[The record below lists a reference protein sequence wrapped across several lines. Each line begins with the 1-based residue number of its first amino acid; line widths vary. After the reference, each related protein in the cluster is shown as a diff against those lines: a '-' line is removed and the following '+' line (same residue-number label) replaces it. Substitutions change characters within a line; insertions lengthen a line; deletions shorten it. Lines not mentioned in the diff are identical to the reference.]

1 MSKVHIRPDTHEIE
15 RCRAVT
21 GPCSFGTCYDS
32 MEEARQ
38 ARQEILLQEAKD
50 MYGENC
56 VTPYS
61 MSLPDGVDGVLKD
74 LSSVGNPLIVGGA
87 VRDSFDGYPS
97 KDVDIEVHGASMDD
111 IVSHLQSN
119 GYQVDEVGRQF
130 GVLKVSKGQLRDL
143 DVSVPRR
150 ENRTGAGHRSFSVE
164 MDDTM
169 TVDEAA
175 ARRDFTFNAVMYDH
189 SRGVLVDPTGGYS
202 DYQSKTMRAVS
213 EKFAEDPLRVLRG
226 FQFAARF
233 GMSYDKSTADMCRS
247 IRGEYSDL
255 SVERVREEF
264 NKFYTKGSDYSAGVK
279 ALQDS
284 GWDDIEPSL
293 RESLQKQATVDSLNR
308 MSDAGVSAQKRSV
321 IGSAVILKGMDSS
334 KDRQNF
340 AGVSTV
346 SQDDARR
353 AVTLAELSSDDMDS
367 DYSIRKTAAILAKRK
382 TSFRDVRLLAKTCD
396 DKDMLKAAN
405 RAIRLGVGDKPAEDL
420 VRGDDILSMTDR
432 KPGRWFGQVL
442 SQVREAQYKDQVT
455 TRQQALDLARELVS
469 KQKHEHD

>member
-21 GPCSFGTCYDS
+21 GPCSFGTSYDS
-32 MEEARQ
+32 MDEAKQ
-38 ARQEILLQEAKD
+38 ARQEILLKEAKD

-164 MDDTM
+164 MDEAM

-175 ARRDFTFNAVMYDH
+175 ARRDFTFNTVMYDH
-189 SRGVLVDPTGGYS
+189 SYGVLVDPTGGYS
-202 DYQSKTMRAVS
+202 DYRNKTMRAVS

-247 IRGEYSDL
+247 IRGEYNDL

-284 GWDDIEPSL
+284 GWDDIEPGL
-293 RESLQKQATVDSLNR
+293 RESLQKQTTVDSLNR
-308 MSDAGVSAQKRSV
+308 MKDAGVSAQKRSV
-321 IGSAVILKGMDSS
+321 IGSAVILKGMDNS

-367 DYSIRKTAAILAKRK
+367 DYFIRKTAIVLAKRK
-382 TSFRDVRLLAKTCD
+382 TSFRDVRLLARTCD

-405 RAIRLGVGDKPAEDL
+405 RAIRLGVGDKPTEDL
-420 VRGDDILSMTDR
+420 VRGDDILNMTDR
-432 KPGRWFGQVL
+432 KPGRWFGRVL
-442 SQVREAQYKDQVT
+442 SEVREAQYKDQVT
-455 TRQQALDLARELVS
+455 TRQQALDLTRELVS
-469 KQKHEHD
+469 KQEHE

>member
-32 MEEARQ
+32 MHEARQ
-38 ARQEILLQEAKD
+38 ARQEILLKEAKD

-61 MSLPDGVDGVLKD
+61 MSLPDGVNSVLKD

-111 IVSHLQSN
+111 IVSHLQGS
-119 GYQVDEVGRQF
+119 GYHVDEVGRQF

-189 SRGVLVDPTGGYS
+189 SHGVLVDPTGGYS
-202 DYQSKTMRAVS
+202 DYRNKTMRAVS

-226 FQFAARF
+226 FQFATRF

-264 NKFYTKGSDYSAGVK
+264 SKFYTKGSDYSAGVK

-284 GWDDIEPSL
+284 GWDDIEPGL
-293 RESLQKQATVDSLNR
+293 RESLQKQTTVDSLNR
-308 MSDAGVSAQKRSV
+308 MNDVTVPTQKRSV
-321 IGSAVILKGMDSS
+321 IGSAVILKGIDSGD
-334 KDRQNF
+334 DRQKF

-346 SQDDARR
+346 SQDDTRR
-353 AVTLAELSSDDMDS
+353 AITLAELSSDDMDS
-367 DYSIRKTAAILAKRK
+367 DYSIRKTAVILAKRK

-396 DKDMLKAAN
+396 DKNMLKAAN

-432 KPGRWFGQVL
+432 KPGKWFGQVL

-455 TRQQALDLARELVS
+455 TRQQALDLARELVG
-469 KQKHEHD
+469 KQEHE

>member
-1 MSKVHIRPDTHEIE
+1 MSKVHVRPDTHEIE
-15 RCRAVT
+15 RCRAVK
-21 GPCSFGTCYDS
+21 GPCSFGTCYDTVG
-32 MEEARQ
+32 EAEQ
-38 ARQEILLQEAKD
+38 ARKGLLLQEAKD

-56 VTPYS
+56 ITPYN
-61 MSLPDGVDGVLKD
+61 MNLPDGVDDVLKD
-74 LSSVGNPLIVGGA
+74 LRGVGNPLVVGGA

-111 IVSHLQSN
+111 IVSHLKTN
-119 GYQVDEVGRQF
+119 GYHVDEVGRQF

-164 MDDTM
+164 MDEAM

-202 DYQSKTMRAVS
+202 DYQNKTMRAVS
-213 EKFAEDPLRVLRG
+213 GKFAEDPLRVLRG

-264 NKFYTKGSDYSAGVK
+264 SKFYTKGSDYSAGVK

-284 GWDDIEPSL
+284 GWDDIEPGL
-293 RESLQKQATVDSLNR
+293 RKSLQKQSTVDSLNR
-308 MSDAGVSAQKRSV
+308 MKDAGVSAQKRSV
-321 IGSAVILKGMDSS
+321 IGSAVILKGMESS

-353 AVTLAELSSDDMDS
+353 AVTLAEMSSDDMDS
-367 DYSIRKTAAILAKRK
+367 DYVIRKTAVILAKRK
-382 TSFRDVRLLAKTCD
+382 TSFRDVRLLARTYD

-420 VRGDDILSMTDR
+420 VRGDDIMIMTDR
-432 KPGRWFGQVL
+432 KPGKWFGQVL

-469 KQKHEHD
+469 KKDSE

>member
-1 MSKVHIRPDTHEIE
+1 MYKVHIRPDTREIE

-21 GPCSFGTCYDS
+21 GPCSFGTSYDS

-38 ARQEILLQEAKD
+38 ARQEILLKEAKD

-61 MSLPDGVDGVLKD
+61 MSLPDGVNSVLKD
-74 LSSVGNPLIVGGA
+74 LRDVGNPLIVGGA

-111 IVSHLQSN
+111 IVSHLQGS
-119 GYQVDEVGRQF
+119 GCHVDEVGCQF

-264 NKFYTKGSDYSAGVK
+264 SKFYTKGSDYSAGVK

-308 MSDAGVSAQKRSV
+308 MSDAGVSAHKRSV
-321 IGSAVILKGMDSS
+321 IGSAVILKGMDNS

-353 AVTLAELSSDDMDS
+353 AVALAELSSGDMDS
-367 DYSIRKTAAILAKRK
+367 DYSIRKTAAILAKKK

-432 KPGRWFGQVL
+432 KPGKWFGDVL

-455 TRQQALDLARELVS
+455 TRQQALDLAREIVN
-469 KQKHEHD
+469 KQDSE

>member
-32 MEEARQ
+32 MDDAKQ
-38 ARQEILLQEAKD
+38 ARQGILLQEAKE
-50 MYGENC
+50 MYGDNC

-74 LSSVGNPLIVGGA
+74 LSSVGNPLVVGGA

-97 KDVDIEVHGASMDD
+97 KDVDIEVHGVSMDD
-111 IVSHLQSN
+111 IVSHLKAN
-119 GYQVDEVGRQF
+119 GYHVDEVGRQF
-130 GVLKVSKGQLRDL
+130 GVFKVSKGQLRDL

-164 MDDTM
+164 MDEYM
-169 TVDEAA
+169 TVNEAA

-189 SRGVLVDPTGGYS
+189 SRGVLVDPTGGYG
-202 DYQSKTMRAVS
+202 DYQNKIMRAVS

-233 GMSYDKSTADMCRS
+233 GMSYDKCTADMCHS
-247 IRGEYSDL
+247 IRDEYSDL

-264 NKFYTKGSDYSAGVK
+264 SKFYTKGSDYSAGVK

-284 GWDDIEPSL
+284 GWGDIEPGL
-293 RESLQKQATVDSLNR
+293 KESLKKQTTVDSLNR
-308 MSDAGVSAQKRSV
+308 MNDVAVSTQKRSV
-321 IGSAVILKGMDSS
+321 IGSAIILKGMSNS

-353 AVTLAELSSDDMDS
+353 AITLAELNSDDMDS
-367 DYSIRKTAAILAKRK
+367 DYSIRKTAVVLAKMK

-420 VRGDDILSMTDR
+420 VRGDDILSMTER
-432 KPGRWFGQVL
+432 KPGKWFGQML
-442 SQVREAQYKDQVT
+442 SQVREAQYKNQVT
-455 TRQQALDLARELVS
+455 TRQQALVLARELLTNQES
-469 KQKHEHD
+469 K

>member
-21 GPCSFGTCYDS
+21 GLCSFGTCYDS

-61 MSLPDGVDGVLKD
+61 MSLPDGVYGVLKD
-74 LSSVGNPLIVGGA
+74 LISVGNPLIVGGA

-164 MDDTM
+164 MDEAM
-169 TVDEAA
+169 TVDEATT
-175 ARRDFTFNAVMYDH
+175 RRDFTFNAVMYDH
-189 SRGVLVDPTGGYS
+189 SRGVLVDPTNGHS

-264 NKFYTKGSDYSAGVK
+264 SKFYTKGSDYSAGVK

-284 GWDDIEPSL
+284 GWDDIEPGL
-293 RESLQKQATVDSLNR
+293 RESLQKQDTVDSLNR
-308 MSDAGVSAQKRSV
+308 MKDAGVSAQKRSV
-321 IGSAVILKGMDSS
+321 IGSAVILKGMDNS

-367 DYSIRKTAAILAKRK
+367 DYAIRKTAVILAKRK
-382 TSFRDVRLLAKTCD
+382 TSFRYVRLLARTCD

-432 KPGRWFGQVL
+432 KPGKWFGQVL

-455 TRQQALDLARELVS
+455 TRQRALDLAREIVN
-469 KQKHEHD
+469 KQDSE

>member
-21 GPCSFGTCYDS
+21 GLCSFGTCYDS

-74 LSSVGNPLIVGGA
+74 LISVGNPLIVGGA

-164 MDDTM
+164 MDEAM
-169 TVDEAA
+169 TVDEATT
-175 ARRDFTFNAVMYDH
+175 RRDFTFNAVMYDH
-189 SRGVLVDPTGGYS
+189 SRGVLVDPTNGHS

-284 GWDDIEPSL
+284 GWDDIEPGL
-293 RESLQKQATVDSLNR
+293 RESLQKQDTVDSLNR
-308 MSDAGVSAQKRSV
+308 MKDAGVSAQKRSV
-321 IGSAVILKGMDSS
+321 IGSAVILKGMDNS

-367 DYSIRKTAAILAKRK
+367 DYAIRKTAVILAKRK
-382 TSFRDVRLLAKTCD
+382 TSFRYVRLLARTCD

-432 KPGRWFGQVL
+432 KPGKWFGQVL

-455 TRQQALDLARELVS
+455 TRQRALDLAREIVN
-469 KQKHEHD
+469 KQDSE

>member
-1 MSKVHIRPDTHEIE
+1 MYKVHIRPDTREIE

-21 GPCSFGTCYDS
+21 GPCSFGTSYDS

-164 MDDTM
+164 MDEAM

-175 ARRDFTFNAVMYDH
+175 ARRDFTFNTVMYDH
-189 SRGVLVDPTGGYS
+189 SYGVLVDPTGGYS
-202 DYQSKTMRAVS
+202 DYRNKTMRAVS

-264 NKFYTKGSDYSAGVK
+264 SKFYTKGSDYSAGVK

-284 GWDDIEPSL
+284 GWDDIEPGL
-293 RESLQKQATVDSLNR
+293 RESLQKQTTVDSLNR
-308 MSDAGVSAQKRSV
+308 MKDAGVSAQKRSV
-321 IGSAVILKGMDSS
+321 IGSAVILKGMDNS

-340 AGVSTV
+340 AGVSAV

-353 AVTLAELSSDDMDS
+353 AITLTELSSDDMDS
-367 DYSIRKTAAILAKRK
+367 DYFIRKTAVVLAKKK
-382 TSFRDVRLLAKTCD
+382 TSFRDVRLLAKACD
-396 DKDMLKAAN
+396 DKYMLKAAN

-432 KPGRWFGQVL
+432 KPGRWFGRVL
-442 SQVREAQYKDQVT
+442 ADVREAQYKDQVT

>member
-21 GPCSFGTCYDS
+21 GPCSFGTSYDS
-32 MEEARQ
+32 MDEAKQ
-38 ARQEILLQEAKD
+38 ARQEILLKEAKD

-97 KDVDIEVHGASMDD
+97 KDVDIEVHGASMNN
-111 IVSHLQSN
+111 IVSHLQSG
-119 GYQVDEVGRQF
+119 GYHVDEVGRQF

-202 DYQSKTMRAVS
+202 DYRNKTMRAVS

-247 IRGEYSDL
+247 IRGEYNDL

-284 GWDDIEPSL
+284 GWDDIEPGL
-293 RESLQKQATVDSLNR
+293 RESLQKQTTVDSLNR
-308 MSDAGVSAQKRSV
+308 MKDAGVSAQKRSV
-321 IGSAVILKGMDSS
+321 IGSAVILKGMDNS

-367 DYSIRKTAAILAKRK
+367 DYFIRKTAIVLAKRK
-382 TSFRDVRLLAKTCD
+382 TSFRDVRLLARTCD

-405 RAIRLGVGDKPAEDL
+405 RAIRLGVGDKPTEDL
-420 VRGDDILSMTDR
+420 VRGDDILNMTDR
-432 KPGRWFGQVL
+432 KPGRWFGRVL
-442 SQVREAQYKDQVT
+442 SEVREAQYKDQVT
-455 TRQQALDLARELVS
+455 TRQQALDLTRELVS
-469 KQKHEHD
+469 KQEHE

>member
-21 GPCSFGTCYDS
+21 SYDS
-32 MEEARQ
+32 MDEAKQ
-38 ARQEILLQEAKD
+38 ARQEILLKEAKD

-164 MDDTM
+164 MDEAM

-175 ARRDFTFNAVMYDH
+175 ARRDFTFNTVMYDH
-189 SRGVLVDPTGGYS
+189 SYGVLVDPTGGYS
-202 DYQSKTMRAVS
+202 DYRNKTMRAVS

-247 IRGEYSDL
+247 IRGEYNDL

-284 GWDDIEPSL
+284 GWDDIEPGL
-293 RESLQKQATVDSLNR
+293 RESLQKQTTVDSLNR
-308 MSDAGVSAQKRSV
+308 MKDAGVSAQKRSV
-321 IGSAVILKGMDSS
+321 IGSAVILKGMDNS

-367 DYSIRKTAAILAKRK
+367 DYFIRKTAIVLAKRK
-382 TSFRDVRLLAKTCD
+382 TSFRDVRLLARTCD

-405 RAIRLGVGDKPAEDL
+405 RAIRLGVGDKPTEDL
-420 VRGDDILSMTDR
+420 VRGDDILNMTDR
-432 KPGRWFGQVL
+432 KPGRWFGRVL
-442 SQVREAQYKDQVT
+442 SEVREAQYKDQVT
-455 TRQQALDLARELVS
+455 TRQQALDLTRELVS
-469 KQKHEHD
+469 KQEHE

>member
-21 GPCSFGTCYDS
+21 GLCSFGTCYDS

-74 LSSVGNPLIVGGA
+74 LISVGNPLIVGGA

-164 MDDTM
+164 MDEAM
-169 TVDEAA
+169 TVDEATT
-175 ARRDFTFNAVMYDH
+175 RRDFTFNAVMYDH
-189 SRGVLVDPTGGYS
+189 SRGVLVDPTNGHS

-233 GMSYDKSTADMCRS
+233 GMSYDKSTANMCRS

-264 NKFYTKGSDYSAGVK
+264 SKFYTKGSDYSAGVK

-284 GWDDIEPSL
+284 GWDDIEPGL
-293 RESLQKQATVDSLNR
+293 RESLQKQDTVDSLNR
-308 MSDAGVSAQKRSV
+308 MKDAGVSAQKRSV
-321 IGSAVILKGMDSS
+321 IGSAVILKGMDNS

-367 DYSIRKTAAILAKRK
+367 DYAIRKTAVILAKRK
-382 TSFRDVRLLAKTCD
+382 TSFRYVRLLARTCD

-432 KPGRWFGQVL
+432 KPGKWFGQVL

-455 TRQQALDLARELVS
+455 TRQRALDLAREIVN
-469 KQKHEHD
+469 KQDSE

>member
-21 GPCSFGTCYDS
+21 GLCSFGTCYDS

-74 LSSVGNPLIVGGA
+74 LISVGNPLIVGGA

-164 MDDTM
+164 MDEAM
-169 TVDEAA
+169 TVDEATT
-175 ARRDFTFNAVMYDH
+175 RRDFTFNAVMYDH
-189 SRGVLVDPTGGYS
+189 SRGVLVDPTNGHS

-264 NKFYTKGSDYSAGVK
+264 SKFYTKGSDYSAGVK

-284 GWDDIEPSL
+284 GWDDIEPGL
-293 RESLQKQATVDSLNR
+293 RESLQKQDTVDSLNR
-308 MSDAGVSAQKRSV
+308 MKDAGVSAQKRSV
-321 IGSAVILKGMDSS
+321 IGSAVILKGMDNS

-367 DYSIRKTAAILAKRK
+367 DYAIRKTAVILAKRK
-382 TSFRDVRLLAKTCD
+382 TSFRYVRLLARTCD

-432 KPGRWFGQVL
+432 KPGKWFGQVL

-455 TRQQALDLARELVS
+455 TRQRALDLAREIVN
-469 KQKHEHD
+469 KQDSE

>member
-1 MSKVHIRPDTHEIE
+1 MD
-15 RCRAVT
+15 
-21 GPCSFGTCYDS
+21 
-32 MEEARQ
+32 EAKQ
-38 ARQEILLQEAKD
+38 ARQEILLKEAKD

-164 MDDTM
+164 MDEAM

-175 ARRDFTFNAVMYDH
+175 ARRDFTFNTVMYDH
-189 SRGVLVDPTGGYS
+189 SYGVLVDPTGGYS
-202 DYQSKTMRAVS
+202 DYRNKTMRAVS

-247 IRGEYSDL
+247 IRGEYNDL

-284 GWDDIEPSL
+284 GWDDIEPGL
-293 RESLQKQATVDSLNR
+293 RESLQKQTTVDSLNR
-308 MSDAGVSAQKRSV
+308 MKDAGVSAQKRSV
-321 IGSAVILKGMDSS
+321 IGSAVILKGMDNS

-367 DYSIRKTAAILAKRK
+367 DYFIRKTAIVLAKRK
-382 TSFRDVRLLAKTCD
+382 TSFRDVRLLARTCD

-405 RAIRLGVGDKPAEDL
+405 RAIRLGVGDKPTEDL
-420 VRGDDILSMTDR
+420 VRGDDILNMTDR
-432 KPGRWFGQVL
+432 KPGRWFGRVL
-442 SQVREAQYKDQVT
+442 SEVREAQYKDQVT
-455 TRQQALDLARELVS
+455 TRQQALDLTRELVS
-469 KQKHEHD
+469 KQEHE

>member
-1 MSKVHIRPDTHEIE
+1 MSKVHIRPDTREIE

-21 GPCSFGTCYDS
+21 GPCSFGTYYDS
-32 MEEARQ
+32 MDEARQ
-38 ARQEILLQEAKD
+38 ARQEILLQEAKG

-61 MSLPDGVDGVLKD
+61 MSLLDGVDGVLKD
-74 LSSVGNPLIVGGA
+74 LGSVGNPLIVGGA

-111 IVSHLQSN
+111 IVSHLQSS
-119 GYQVDEVGRQF
+119 GYHVDEVGRQF

-164 MDDTM
+164 MDEAM

-202 DYQSKTMRAVS
+202 DYRNKTMRAVS

-264 NKFYTKGSDYSAGVK
+264 SKFYTKGSDYPAGVK

-284 GWDDIEPSL
+284 GWDDIEPGL
-293 RESLQKQATVDSLNR
+293 RDSLQKQTTVDSLNR
-308 MSDAGVSAQKRSV
+308 MNDVTVPTQKRSV
-321 IGSAVILKGMDSS
+321 IGSAVILKGIDSGD
-334 KDRQNF
+334 DRQKF

-346 SQDDARR
+346 SQDDTRR
-353 AVTLAELSSDDMDS
+353 AITLAELSSDDMDS
-367 DYSIRKTAAILAKRK
+367 DYSIRKTAVILAKRK

-396 DKDMLKAAN
+396 DKNMLKAAN

-432 KPGRWFGQVL
+432 KPGKWFGQVL

-455 TRQQALDLARELVS
+455 TRQQALDLARELVG
-469 KQKHEHD
+469 KQEHE